1 MNEVIL
7 NKPNWLGS
15 EVGLTLKSY
24 TIPADFAPTVIKNG
38 KTIVES
44 GTIFEDAVTGQK
56 GLVFGDYD
64 ITDGPVIASIMIGG
78 RYIDEKLPASAA
90 SVKDDFIAQGLY
102 AYSESEVVRPD
113 FGDAADAPVPVVRST
128 EIELDGVADTLVFE
142 TNELKTPVSSTVTAC
157 RLNMNTPVTIVGT
170 PKLYSFWGGV
180 WVEYGTLAV
189 DETDASIVVV
199 TIKASETTAPAVP
212 VEIPLKI
219 LAGTFINE
227 TLTPNEEI
235 RATLNI
241 VSEE

>member
-1 MNEVIL
+1 MNEVIF

-15 EVGLTLKSY
+15 EVGLTLKTF
-24 TIPADFAPTVIKNG
+24 TIPADFATTVIENG
-38 KTIVES
+38 RTIVES
-44 GTIFEDAVTGQK
+44 GTIFVDAVTGQK

-78 RYIDEKLPASAA
+78 RYIDDKLPASAA

-102 AYSESEVVRPD
+102 AYSEPAVVRPN
-113 FGDAADAPVPVVRST
+113 FGDAADAPVPVVRKT
-128 EIELDGVADTLVFE
+128 EIELDGVAGTLVFE
-142 TNELKTPVSSTVTAC
+142 TNELETPVSSTVAAC
-157 RLNMNTPVTIVGT
+157 RLYMNTPVTIVGT
-170 PKLYSFWGGV
+170 PKLYSFWDGV

-199 TIKASETTAPAVP
+199 TIKESETTAPAVP

-241 VSEE
+241 VAEQ